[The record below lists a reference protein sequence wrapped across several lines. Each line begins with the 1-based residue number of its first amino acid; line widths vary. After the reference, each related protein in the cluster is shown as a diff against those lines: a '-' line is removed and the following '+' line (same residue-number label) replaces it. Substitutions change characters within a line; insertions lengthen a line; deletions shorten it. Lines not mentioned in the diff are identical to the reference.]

1 MITASNTD
9 TTEGRRSVNK
19 ADIMEKLHALN
30 WPPEDYWVVASA
42 AMVLHGLRTET
53 RDLDLGCTTALANAL
68 AAAGV
73 PFRQMDDGS
82 GRWFT
87 LDGDVE
93 VFENWLC
100 DRAELVEGVPVI
112 SLQGLRQMKA
122 ALDREKDRKDIALI
136 DALLQTGT
144 AIQG

>member
-1 MITASNTD
+1 M
-9 TTEGRRSVNK
+9 NK
-19 ADIMEKLHALN
+19 ADIMERLHALN
-30 WPPEDYWVVASA
+30 WPPEDYWVVAGA
-42 AMVLHGLRTET
+42 AMVLHGLRAET
-53 RDLDLGCTTALANAL
+53 RDLDLGCTTARADAL

-87 LDGDVE
+87 LDRDVE
-93 VFENWLC
+93 VFENWLL
-100 DRAELVEGVPVI
+100 DRVELVEGVPVI

-136 DALLQTGT
+136 DALLLTGP
-144 AIQG
+144 AIRG

>member
-1 MITASNTD
+1 MTTALNID
-9 TTEGRRSVNK
+9 TTEGRRSVNR
-19 ADIMEKLHALN
+19 ADIMEKLHAMN
-30 WPPEDYWVVASA
+30 WPPEDYWVVAGA

-87 LDGDVE
+87 LDGEIE
-93 VFENWLC
+93 VFENWLY
-100 DRAELVEGVPVI
+100 DRAELVEGMPVI

-122 ALDREKDRKDIALI
+122 ALGREKDRRDIALI
-136 DALLQTGT
+136 DAFLQAGSTVNN
-144 AIQG
+144 